1 MPLPKIYVV
10 EGFKIGSFAVK
21 TDKIRIVLEASKD
34 EITAQDGNLAD
45 IIASLEAH
53 TSGEFPIE
61 MTVGRCDA
69 FDAK

>member
-10 EGFKIGSFAVK
+10 EGFKISSFVVK
-21 TDKIRIVLEASKD
+21 PDKIRIVLEASKD
-34 EITAQDGNLAD
+34 DIKAQDGNLAD
-45 IIASLEAH
+45 IIASMEAH
-53 TSGEFPIE
+53 ASGEFPVE